1 MMTSWPYNDRFCVHE
16 ICNVDQVLEIL
27 YLASSTR
34 LIQDPPK
41 ITTFALYLFFYVFL
55 STLDRTNFS
64 VPHLFINTHFQQTFI
79 ECQKSDTNRALG
91 HKGSETDPTVWEKE
105 RNSMWWV
112 PVTSHQALG
121 LDRQTWEQT
130 INTAFERYRKW
141 LFKTLWAPTKET
153 ECPSDEGAHWHLQTW
168 AMLSLF

>member
-34 LIQDPPK
+34 LIQDAPK

-55 STLDRTNFS
+55 SMLGPICQSTIYSLIPIFNKHLLS
-64 VPHLFINTHFQQTFI
+64 V
-79 ECQKSDTNRALG
+79 CQKSDTSRALG

-105 RNSMWWV
+105 RNSM
-112 PVTSHQALG
+112 
-121 LDRQTWEQT
+121 
-130 INTAFERYRKW
+130 
-141 LFKTLWAPTKET
+141 
-153 ECPSDEGAHWHLQTW
+153 
-168 AMLSLF
+168 